1 MKKKR
6 WDHQKAIRQQWDQAI
21 NGILKMTGG
30 GMKQKSD
37 GSTTFCFG
45 NCTMSGK
52 GVYSSFTRYLVKK
65 LKELVMIYILEM
77 NSILHK
83 CFLNLEKELLKL
95 EMTRLESSTVPAS
108 KSIYIEILWQQRTWQ
123 IF

>member
-1 MKKKR
+1 
-6 WDHQKAIRQQWDQAI
+6 
-21 NGILKMTGG
+21 MTGAG
-30 GMKQKSD
+30 IKQKSD
-37 GSTTFCFG
+37 GSTALCFG

-83 CFLNLEKELLKL
+83 CFLNLEKE
-95 EMTRLESSTVPAS
+95 
-108 KSIYIEILWQQRTWQ
+108 
-123 IF
+123 